1 MKRKKGWPK
10 YYFVQNEKLFT
21 VSYSKTILEKRQ
33 NFYWCDLSG
42 NHLGFSTKAK
52 TAVSCH
58 INFDRHV
65 HTLQE
70 LGGTWFVW
78 AVFMLVVWFEMLLCL
93 WCTNTSMHVHT
104 PVVQTCAAGWRP
116 LLSVMCGNLST
127 RVLWLVCPLLS
138 EICWMC
144 HWLLYFTSALPH
156 MIWQANWKMFLS
168 KSTVIGKE
176 GFLLAPSVL
185 WVCMVWCSGLRTIA
199 LFSPFFDPF
208 VILSWYPSLLV
219 PV

>member
-1 MKRKKGWPK
+1 MWFKWKSSW
-10 YYFVQNEKLFT
+10 VHNQ
-21 VSYSKTILEKRQ
+21 S
-33 NFYWCDLSG
+33 
-42 NHLGFSTKAK
+42 K
-52 TAVSCH
+52 TAVSCY

-144 HWLLYFTSALPH
+144 HWLLYFTSVLPH
-156 MIWQANWKMFLS
+156 MIWQAKLENVSLQKHS
-168 KSTVIGKE
+168 YRE
-176 GFLLAPSVL
+176 GGIPVGSFSFVRLY
-185 WVCMVWCSGLRTIA
+185 GL
-199 LFSPFFDPF
+199 
-208 VILSWYPSLLV
+208 V
-219 PV
+219 